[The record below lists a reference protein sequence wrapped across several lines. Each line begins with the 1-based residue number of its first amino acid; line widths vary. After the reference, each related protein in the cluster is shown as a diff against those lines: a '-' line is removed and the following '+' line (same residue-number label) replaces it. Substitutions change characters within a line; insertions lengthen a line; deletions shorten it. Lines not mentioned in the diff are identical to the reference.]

1 MATTKKNFEDKFNE
15 LEIIVKNLESGE
27 ISLDDSIKKY
37 TEAMTLAKE
46 CSDELN
52 KASEKVN
59 KILTESGNLEDFN
72 IED

>member
-1 MATTKKNFEDKFNE
+1 MATSKKNFEDKFNE

-27 ISLDDSIKKY
+27 VSLDDSIKKY
-37 TEAMTLAKE
+37 TEAMDLAKE

>member
-1 MATTKKNFEDKFNE
+1 MATSKKNFEDKFNE

-27 ISLDDSIKKY
+27 VSLDDSIKKY
-37 TEAMTLAKE
+37 TEAMALAKE